1 MAMRDAGDFGF
12 GMEFPAAVK
21 KGRVEGWS
29 DRDIAV
35 LLKCSE
41 ADVAAIPKEKI
52 PMRLEDLKFR
62 DDEREGG
69 KVIEYLVDGRVK
81 TQTVAKLVGEVL
93 EALVNSHLE
102 WVEDYKG
109 VVHQYG
115 DLIIELREKM
125 REIENERLRVTDSG
139 DGDKGKAKRGRP
151 AKRAKEKVNAET

>member
-62 DDEREGG
+62 DDDREGG
-69 KVIEYLVDGRVK
+69 KVIEYLVEGRVK

-93 EALVNSHLE
+93 EAMAAWALATRARL
-102 WVEDYKG
+102 DTF
-109 VVHQYG
+109 
-115 DLIIELREKM
+115 DEKM

-139 DGDKGKAKRGRP
+139 DGDKGTAKRGRP